1 MIVRINISRKQRG
14 VAVIELAISLVFL
27 LLVTIGITEIGRAFW
42 YYNAL
47 QKATRDAARY
57 LSTQPWDT
65 SGDPIG
71 VAQAMVQNNAV
82 SAGVP
87 EKDANNVALEDTV
100 EVSGFSGN
108 WGSGPTAPEYITVAV
123 DNYRMH
129 WIWSLG
135 APLPQPGGNS
145 GLRVQT
151 TMPYMR

>member
-1 MIVRINISRKQRG
+1 MIVCNKISKKQRG
-14 VAVIELAISLVFL
+14 VAIIELAISLFFL

-42 YYNAL
+42 YYNAI

-57 LSTQPWDT
+57 LSMQPWDT
-65 SGDPIG
+65 SGDPVG
-71 VAQAMVQNNAV
+71 VAQTMVQNNAV

-87 EKDANNVALEDTV
+87 AEDANGTALENTV
-100 EVSGFSGN
+100 QVTGFTGG
-108 WGSGPTAPEYITVAV
+108 WGSGGAPEYITVTV
-123 DNYRMH
+123 NNYRMH
-129 WIWSLG
+129 WLWSLG